1 MKSRYI
7 IRFIAGP
14 LHDKSFEIGEGEK
27 LLIGKSDS
35 CKIRIENDGLVSR
48 KHAQLSYEKGI
59 LWIEDCGSRNGTFVN
74 GKKISGKTMV
84 RPNDKVSLGQLSS
97 FQCSLWNALEP
108 SRFASVVM
116 TRVTDVAARMK
127 RRPKASILPQF
138 LAIQAV
144 VVVVVGIAWWSGQQL
159 RLRANKKAQE
169 QVSAAQEIQT
179 QTFNTGTPERTAVVD
194 VPEVPRNFIW
204 DEIVLI
210 SQRFGDTPPSAMD
223 VAFQKKVESWIE
235 RFTKYDAHKTLF
247 ERKQQ
252 YWPTIQSAL
261 KEEGLPA
268 DLGHLVWIESAFNVE
283 AKSVVGA
290 LGLWQFMPGTAR
302 DFGLK
307 VSASENVD
315 ERVDP
320 VKSSRAA
327 AQYLSLLL
335 KQFGTDRYLL
345 AIASYNAGQNKIKRK
360 AIAAQIRRAPKPD
373 FWALRELLPAE
384 TLDYVPKFLAATI
397 INRNPERW

>member
-1 MKSRYI
+1 MKSRFI

-14 LHDKSFEIGEGEK
+14 LHDKSFEIGEGES
-27 LLIGKSDS
+27 LVIGKAEH
-35 CKIRIENDGLVSR
+35 CKIRIDGDGLVSR
-48 KHAQLSYEKGI
+48 NHAKLSYEKGI
-59 LWIEDCGSRNGTFVN
+59 LWIEDSGSRNGTYIN
-74 GKKISGKTMV
+74 GKKVSGKTMV
-84 RPNDKVSLGQLSS
+84 RPNDRVLLGQLSA
-97 FQCSLWNALEP
+97 FQCSRWNALEP

-127 RRPKASILPQF
+127 RRPKASIMPQF
-138 LAIQAV
+138 LAIQGV
-144 VVVVVGIAWWSGQQL
+144 VVVVIAIAWWSGKQL
-159 RLRANKKAQE
+159 RLRANQGAVDQPATVQE
-169 QVSAAQEIQT
+169 LKTEPLT
-179 QTFNTGTPERTAVVD
+179 TPIIEKTPAVE

-223 VAFQKKVESWIE
+223 VAFQKKVEGWID

-247 ERKQQ
+247 ERQQQ
-252 YWPTIQSAL
+252 YWSTIQAAL
-261 KEEGLPA
+261 KDEGLPA

-307 VSASENVD
+307 VSAAENID
-315 ERVDP
+315 ERLDP
-320 VKSSRAA
+320 VKSSKAA
-327 AQYLSLLL
+327 AQYLSMLL

-373 FWALRELLPAE
+373 FWALRDLLPAE
-384 TLDYVPKFLAATI
+384 TLDYVPKFLAAAI
-397 INRNPERW
+397 INRNPDRW

>member
-14 LHDKSFEIGEGEK
+14 LHDKSFEIGEGER
-27 LLIGKSDS
+27 LFIGKSDN
-35 CKIRIENDGLVSR
+35 CKIRIDADGLVSR
-48 KHAQLSYEKGI
+48 NHAQLSYEKGI
-59 LWIEDCGSRNGTFVN
+59 LWIEDSGSRNGTYVN
-74 GKKISGKTMV
+74 GKRISSKTMV
-84 RPNDKVSLGQLSS
+84 RANDKISLGQLSA
-97 FQCSLWNALEP
+97 FQCSHWNALEP

-138 LAIQAV
+138 LAIQGV
-144 VVVVVGIAWWSGQQL
+144 VVVVVGVAWWSGKQL
-159 RLRANKKAQE
+159 RLRASQKAAEDAAKLQ
-169 QVSAAQEIQT
+169 QVQVEPTSASVSEKSS
-179 QTFNTGTPERTAVVD
+179 AVE
-194 VPEVPRNFIW
+194 VPDVPRNFIW

-223 VAFQKKVESWIE
+223 VSFQGKVEGWIE
-235 RFTKYDAHKTLF
+235 RFTRYDAHKTLF
-247 ERKQQ
+247 ERKQE

-261 KEEGLPA
+261 KDEGLPA
-268 DLGHLVWIESAFNVE
+268 DLGHLVWIESAFNVQ

-307 VSASENVD
+307 VSAAENID
-315 ERVDP
+315 ERLDP
-320 VKSSRAA
+320 VKSSKAA
-327 AQYLSLLL
+327 AQYLSMLL

-373 FWALRELLPAE
+373 FWALRDLLPAE
-384 TLDYVPKFLAATI
+384 TLDYVPKFLAAAI

>member
-1 MKSRYI
+1 MKSRFI

-14 LHDKSFEIGEGEK
+14 LHDKSFEIGEGER
-27 LLIGKSDS
+27 LLIGKSDN
-35 CKIRIENDGLVSR
+35 CNIRIDSDGLVSR
-48 KHAQLSYEKGI
+48 NHAQLSYEKGI
-59 LWIEDCGSRNGTFVN
+59 LWIEDSGSRNGTFVN
-74 GKKISGKTMV
+74 GKRVSSKTMV

-97 FQCSLWNALEP
+97 FRCSHWNALEP

-138 LAIQAV
+138 LAIQGV
-144 VVVVVGIAWWSGQQL
+144 VVVVIGIAWWSGKQL
-159 RLRANKKAQE
+159 RLRASQQSVEVATNVQQAQSVPVSTPVAEKA
-169 QVSAAQEIQT
+169 AT
-179 QTFNTGTPERTAVVD
+179 VD

-223 VAFQKKVESWIE
+223 VAFQAKVEGWIE

-247 ERKQQ
+247 ERKQE
-252 YWPTIQSAL
+252 YWPTILSAL
-261 KEEGLPA
+261 KDEGLPA

-290 LGLWQFMPGTAR
+290 LGLWQFMPATAR

-307 VSASENVD
+307 VSAAERID
-315 ERVDP
+315 ERLDP
-320 VKSSRAA
+320 VKSSKAA

-373 FWALRELLPAE
+373 FWALRDLLPTE
-384 TLDYVPKFLAATI
+384 TLDYVPKFLAAAI

>member
-14 LHDKSFEIGEGEK
+14 LHDKSFEIGEGER
-27 LLIGKSDS
+27 LFIGKSDN
-35 CKIRIENDGLVSR
+35 CKIRIDADGLVSR
-48 KHAQLSYEKGI
+48 NHAQLSYEKGI
-59 LWIEDCGSRNGTFVN
+59 LWIEDSGSRNGTYVN
-74 GKKISGKTMV
+74 GKRISSKTMV
-84 RPNDKVSLGQLSS
+84 RANDKISLGQLSA
-97 FQCSLWNALEP
+97 FQCSHWNALEP

-138 LAIQAV
+138 LAIQGV
-144 VVVVVGIAWWSGQQL
+144 VVVVVGVAWWSGKQL
-159 RLRANKKAQE
+159 RLRASQKAAEDAAKLQ
-169 QVSAAQEIQT
+169 QVQVEPTSASVSEKLS
-179 QTFNTGTPERTAVVD
+179 AVE
-194 VPEVPRNFIW
+194 VPDVPRNFIW

-223 VAFQKKVESWIE
+223 VSFQGKVEGWIE
-235 RFTKYDAHKTLF
+235 RFIRYDAHKTLF
-247 ERKQQ
+247 ERKQE

-261 KEEGLPA
+261 KDEGLPA
-268 DLGHLVWIESAFNVE
+268 DLGHLVWIESAFNVQ

-307 VSASENVD
+307 VSAAENID
-315 ERVDP
+315 ERLDP
-320 VKSSRAA
+320 VKSSKAA
-327 AQYLSLLL
+327 AQYLSMLL

-373 FWALRELLPAE
+373 FWALRDLLPAE
-384 TLDYVPKFLAATI
+384 TLDYVPKFLAAAI

>member
-1 MKSRYI
+1 MKSRFI

-14 LHDKSFEIGEGEK
+14 LHDKSFEIGEGER
-27 LLIGKSDS
+27 LLIGKSDN
-35 CKIRIENDGLVSR
+35 CNIRIDSDGLVSR
-48 KHAQLSYEKGI
+48 NHAQLSYEKGI
-59 LWIEDCGSRNGTFVN
+59 LWIEDSGSRNGTFVN
-74 GKKISGKTMV
+74 GKRVSSKTMV

-97 FQCSLWNALEP
+97 FQCSHWNALEP

-138 LAIQAV
+138 LAIQGV
-144 VVVVVGIAWWSGQQL
+144 VVVVIGIAWWSGKQL
-159 RLRANKKAQE
+159 RLRASQQSVEVATNVQQAQSVPVSTPVAEKA
-169 QVSAAQEIQT
+169 AT
-179 QTFNTGTPERTAVVD
+179 VD

-223 VAFQKKVESWIE
+223 VAFQAKVEGWIE

-247 ERKQQ
+247 ERKQE
-252 YWPTIQSAL
+252 YWPTILSAL
-261 KEEGLPA
+261 KDEGLPA

-290 LGLWQFMPGTAR
+290 LGLWQFMPATAR

-307 VSASENVD
+307 VSAAERID
-315 ERVDP
+315 ERLDP
-320 VKSSRAA
+320 VKSSKAA

-373 FWALRELLPAE
+373 FWALRDLLPTE
-384 TLDYVPKFLAATI
+384 TLDYVPKFLAAAI

>member
-7 IRFIAGP
+7 IRFLAGP
-14 LHDKSFEIGEGEK
+14 LHDKTYEIGDGEK
-27 LLIGKSDS
+27 LLIGKADV
-35 CKIRIENDGLVSR
+35 CQIRIEEDGLVSR
-48 KHAQLSYEKGI
+48 NHAQLSYEKGL
-59 LWIEDCGSRNGTFVN
+59 LWIEDVGSRNGTFVN
-74 GKKISGKTMV
+74 GKKITAKTMI
-84 RPNDKVSLGQLSS
+84 RPNDKVTLGQLST

-138 LAIQAV
+138 LAIQGIV
-144 VVVVVGIAWWSGQQL
+144 VVVIGLAWWSGKQL
-159 RLRANKKAQE
+159 RLRAAQKAQE
-169 QVSAAQEIQT
+169 EVRVVSET
-179 QTFNTGTPERTAVVD
+179 QAPAVISPIAEKAVAPETPD
-194 VPEVPRNFIW
+194 VPRNFIW

-223 VAFQKKVESWIE
+223 VSFQKKVEGWID
-235 RFTKYDAHKTLF
+235 RFTRNDAHKTLL
-247 ERKQQ
+247 ERKKEF
-252 YWPTIQSAL
+252 WPTIQSAL
-261 KEEGLPA
+261 VEEGLPV
-268 DLGHLVWIESAFNVE
+268 DLGHLVWVESAFNVE
-283 AKSVVGA
+283 ALSVVGA
-290 LGLWQFMPGTAR
+290 LGLWQFMPATAR

-307 VSASENVD
+307 VSAEEKID
-315 ERVDP
+315 ERLDP
-320 VKSSRAA
+320 VKSSKAA
-327 AQYLSLLL
+327 AQYLSFLL

-373 FWALRELLPAE
+373 FWALRDLLPEE

>member
-1 MKSRYI
+1 MKSRFI

-14 LHDKSFEIGEGEK
+14 LHDKSFEIGEGER
-27 LLIGKSDS
+27 LLIGKSDN
-35 CKIRIENDGLVSR
+35 CKIRIDSDGLVSR
-48 KHAQLSYEKGI
+48 NHAQLSYEKGI
-59 LWIEDCGSRNGTFVN
+59 LWIEDSGSRNGTFVN
-74 GKKISGKTMV
+74 GKRISSKTMI
-84 RPNDKVSLGQLSS
+84 RSNDKVSLGQLSS
-97 FQCSLWNALEP
+97 FQCSHWNALEP

-138 LAIQAV
+138 LAIQGV
-144 VVVVVGIAWWSGQQL
+144 VVVAIGIAWWSGKQL
-159 RLRANKKAQE
+159 RMRAAQKAVE
-169 QVSAAQEIQT
+169 ETTKVQEIQSYT
-179 QTFNTGTPERTAVVD
+179 LSTPVAEKTVTVE

-223 VAFQKKVESWIE
+223 VAFQAKVEGWIE

-247 ERKQQ
+247 ERKQE

-268 DLGHLVWIESAFNVE
+268 DLGYLVWIESAFNIE

-290 LGLWQFMPGTAR
+290 LGLWQFMPATAR
-302 DFGLK
+302 DFGLQ
-307 VSASENVD
+307 VSAADNID
-315 ERVDP
+315 ERLDP
-320 VKSSRAA
+320 VKSSKAA

-373 FWALRELLPAE
+373 FWALRDLLPSE

>member
-1 MKSRYI
+1 MKSRFI

-14 LHDKSFEIGEGEK
+14 LHDKSFEIGEGER
-27 LLIGKSDS
+27 LLIGKSDN
-35 CKIRIENDGLVSR
+35 CNIRIDSDGLVSR
-48 KHAQLSYEKGI
+48 NHAQLSYEKGI
-59 LWIEDCGSRNGTFVN
+59 LWIEDSGSRNGTFVN
-74 GKKISGKTMV
+74 GKRVSSKTMV

-97 FQCSLWNALEP
+97 FQCSHWNALEP

-138 LAIQAV
+138 LAIQGV
-144 VVVVVGIAWWSGQQL
+144 VVVVIGIAWWSGKQL
-159 RLRANKKAQE
+159 RLHASQQSVAVATNVQQAQSVPVSTPVAEKA
-169 QVSAAQEIQT
+169 AT
-179 QTFNTGTPERTAVVD
+179 VD

-223 VAFQKKVESWIE
+223 VAFQAKVEGWIE

-247 ERKQQ
+247 ERKQE
-252 YWPTIQSAL
+252 YWPTILSAL
-261 KEEGLPA
+261 KDEGLPA

-290 LGLWQFMPGTAR
+290 LGLWQFMPATAR

-307 VSASENVD
+307 VSAAERID
-315 ERVDP
+315 ERLDP
-320 VKSSRAA
+320 VKSSKAA

-335 KQFGTDRYLL
+335 KQFVTDRYLL

-373 FWALRELLPAE
+373 FWALRDLLPTE
-384 TLDYVPKFLAATI
+384 TLDYVPKFLAAAI

>member
-1 MKSRYI
+1 MKSRFI

-14 LHDKSFEIGEGEK
+14 LHDKSFEIGEGER
-27 LLIGKSDS
+27 LLIGKSDN
-35 CKIRIENDGLVSR
+35 CNIRIDSDGLVSR
-48 KHAQLSYEKGI
+48 NHAQLSYEKGI
-59 LWIEDCGSRNGTFVN
+59 LWIEDSGSRNGTFVN
-74 GKKISGKTMV
+74 GKRVSSKTMV

-97 FQCSLWNALEP
+97 FQCSHWNALEP

-138 LAIQAV
+138 LAIQGV
-144 VVVVVGIAWWSGQQL
+144 VVVVIGIAWWSGKQL
-159 RLRANKKAQE
+159 RLRASQQSVEVATNVQQAQSVPVSTPVAEKA
-169 QVSAAQEIQT
+169 AT
-179 QTFNTGTPERTAVVD
+179 VD

-223 VAFQKKVESWIE
+223 VAFQAKVEGWIE

-247 ERKQQ
+247 ERKQE
-252 YWPTIQSAL
+252 YWPTILSAL
-261 KEEGLPA
+261 KDEGLPA

-290 LGLWQFMPGTAR
+290 LGLWQFMPATAR

-307 VSASENVD
+307 VSAAERID
-315 ERVDP
+315 ERLDP
-320 VKSSRAA
+320 VKSSKAA

-373 FWALRELLPAE
+373 FWALRDLLPTE
-384 TLDYVPKFLAATI
+384 TLDYVPKFLAAAI
-397 INRNPERW
+397 INRNPERL

>member
-1 MKSRYI
+1 MKSRFI

-14 LHDKSFEIGEGEK
+14 LHDKSFEIGEGER
-27 LLIGKSDS
+27 LLIGKSDN
-35 CKIRIENDGLVSR
+35 CNIRIDSDGLVSR
-48 KHAQLSYEKGI
+48 NHAQLSYEKGI
-59 LWIEDCGSRNGTFVN
+59 LWIEDSGSRNGTFVN
-74 GKKISGKTMV
+74 GKRVSSKTMV

-97 FQCSLWNALEP
+97 FQCSHWNALEP

-138 LAIQAV
+138 LAIQGV
-144 VVVVVGIAWWSGQQL
+144 VVVVIGIAWWSGKQL
-159 RLRANKKAQE
+159 RLRASQQSVAVATNVQQAQSVPVSTPVAEKA
-169 QVSAAQEIQT
+169 AT
-179 QTFNTGTPERTAVVD
+179 VD

-223 VAFQKKVESWIE
+223 VAFQAKVEGWIE

-247 ERKQQ
+247 ERKQE
-252 YWPTIQSAL
+252 YWPTILSAL
-261 KEEGLPA
+261 KDEGLPA

-290 LGLWQFMPGTAR
+290 LGLWQFMPATAR

-307 VSASENVD
+307 VSAAERID
-315 ERVDP
+315 ERLDP
-320 VKSSRAA
+320 VKSSKAA

-373 FWALRELLPAE
+373 FWALRDLLPTE
-384 TLDYVPKFLAATI
+384 TLDYVPKFLAAAI